1 MFIFFYLIQN
11 IMINRKKERK
21 EIEDD
26 FVKFQRYEKKNIQ
39 SYSMYIEEVFWKKIV
54 KKRHCN
60 VKNKPKIQKKKKTTN

>member
-1 MFIFFYLIQN
+1 
-11 IMINRKKERK
+11 MINRKKERK

-26 FVKFQRYEKKNIQ
+26 FVKCQRYEKKISSLIQ
-39 SYSMYIEEVFWKKIV
+39 CILKKFFGKKIV